1 MIQSDNWLLENMI
14 PFVLFIT
21 HFYVWEVFVLNHLLT
36 PTLTN
41 LFLLLSPALRFL
53 HRKKYK
59 NTTVHL
65 QNGLFLCATS
75 FKHVEGKKET
85 YEPYLNSLPLAIR
98 VPNFSQREFLSSI
111 AYYGSRLIVPEKAGL
126 NDILAYRI
134 HTGSNPLT
142 GMSELI
148 RAFWCWFYYT
158 ITAVNQTLPV
168 LLLRI
173 EVVAYKIVIYSFP
186 HIQSVSRLFH
196 ISCRRPWLRW
206 TSGYLTQQ
214 FKTWRNSRMAS
225 TKTWTKETST
235 KETSP
240 REFLR
245 IMEPSTTRR

>member
-1 MIQSDNWLLENMI
+1 MTTESCIHL
-14 PFVLFIT
+14 
-21 HFYVWEVFVLNHLLT
+21 YVWVVFCAHLLPHNT
-36 PTLTN
+36 C
-41 LFLLLSPALRFL
+41 LLISSFAPALRFL
-53 HRKKYK
+53 HRKKFK
-59 NTTVHL
+59 NTTAHL

-148 RAFWCWFYYT
+148 RAFWCWFHYT
-158 ITAVNQTLPV
+158 ITAVNQALP
-168 LLLRI
+168 LLLIRI
-173 EVVAYKIVIYSFP
+173 EVVAYKIVIHSFP

-214 FKTWRNSRMAS
+214 FKT
-225 TKTWTKETST
+225 
-235 KETSP
+235 
-240 REFLR
+240 
-245 IMEPSTTRR
+245 